1 MLSRVYSVTNTCNI
15 DSPLFSI
22 YVIFR
27 TESNIQN
34 VISNSDK
41 EPFLSLRKT
50 FALVESDGWDEARLY
65 WLTSHDLLTHQQSNK
80 HNVYGSIDANVL
92 RFVKNP
98 VQLYKNTSV
107 CS

>member
-1 MLSRVYSVTNTCNI
+1 M
-15 DSPLFSI
+15 
-22 YVIFR
+22 FR

-34 VISNSDK
+34 IISNSDK

-107 CS
+107 CSRQDCQTRERTIINSDFALE